1 MNKKE
6 KELHIIA
13 AKYILGENIT
23 KKISGKPYQIDSFVE
38 LLEASKELYELLKE
52 GKDLNKIINSLDKK
66 RDLVIKFKNKTGIN
80 WRL

>member
-13 AKYILGENIT
+13 AKYILGENVT

-38 LLEASKELYELLKE
+38 LLEASKELYDLLKE
-52 GKDLNKIINSLDKK
+52 GKDLDKIINSLDKK